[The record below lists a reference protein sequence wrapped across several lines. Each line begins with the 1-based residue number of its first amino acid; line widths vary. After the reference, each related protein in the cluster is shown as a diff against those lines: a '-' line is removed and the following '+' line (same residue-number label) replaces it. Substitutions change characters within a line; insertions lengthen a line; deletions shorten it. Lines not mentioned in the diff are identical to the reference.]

1 MNKIIRA
8 KAFGEAIHLYEVWFR
23 IVKKEFVWNLT
34 KDPLINPYTKLLK
47 HLLTD
52 DGSSKYDTLVI
63 KEFIKLMK
71 IEDEVIPLE
80 V

>member
-1 MNKIIRA
+1 MNKEIRA
-8 KAFGEAIHLYEVWFR
+8 KALGEAIELYEIWFK

-34 KDPLINPYTKLLK
+34 KDPIINPYTKLLK

-52 DGSSKYDTLVI
+52 DGTSQYDTLVI

-71 IEDEVIPLE
+71 IEDSLIHIEV
-80 V
+80 